1 MKNLPLWPFLAF
13 RTIAE
18 SVSYT
23 ESICDWGTNPPPAT
37 KPNTPVCG
45 NTEYRRIG
53 VSTKQIPRS
62 LGNVVPAFP
71 IFGGG
76 HPNGTQVACNSCFA
90 KRLFDE
96 LKVVRLS
103 DEAQLAELE
112 FSETQEE

>member
-1 MKNLPLWPFLAF
+1 MRYSLRRALSLD
-13 RTIAE
+13 
-18 SVSYT
+18 SV
-23 ESICDWGTNPPPAT
+23 DGGTHNPKVGGSNPPPAT

-45 NTEYRRIG
+45 NAEYRRIG